1 LSSSV
6 NIAPERFGA
15 GRNVGVACCRHRGKL
30 AAVAPPKRVA
40 GLRAWQRSDAL
51 CAAAARSRRCSTS
64 CCGGAA
70 YGATGTAGALTI
82 TSAGR
87 AGLVV
92 SFGVSLATIGTNSNH
107 R

>member
-15 GRNVGVACCRHRGKL
+15 GRTLAWHAAGIEANL
-30 AAVAPPKRVA
+30 AAVAPLKRVA

-70 YGATGTAGALTI
+70 YGATGTAG
-82 TSAGR
+82 R
-87 AGLVV
+87 
-92 SFGVSLATIGTNSNH
+92 
-107 R
+107 